1 METLRGY
8 HSRSVPLGAGS
19 LTGVARILLAG
30 TYGSGGP
37 AAEGACAARTARFLA
52 ALESAGHEVEICTPG
67 SPGGSGAGLAR
78 LMRGGR
84 FDSVTAISPYP
95 AEAVVAAG
103 CRLPL
108 WIDINGAHV
117 SEVFKASDNHLTRR
131 MHSFRTMSLENSLL
145 RRGDAFSTPSRRQ
158 RLAVLGEL
166 LLLGRFDA
174 DSQAAPPVYA
184 VPHCVIL
191 RPPAPA
197 GARVPEPCGFSVIST
212 GTFNTWF
219 DHGTLFEALRRA
231 MDADPRIGF
240 TATGGS
246 SPHSGRGWA
255 EFSALAG
262 SSPGRFRMAGWLG
275 ESELEEVYSGASAA
289 VYADLP
295 GLETELGAR
304 TRVLDWIS
312 RGIPV
317 ICTSG
322 AEISEDVAR
331 EGLGLVVPQG
341 DSAALAGAILRLASE
356 PDLRAAITAAQ
367 EAWSMGPGSL
377 RAAFEPYLGWVE
389 SPSAVMQ
396 PPVGKPTVAR
406 FGTSRY
412 NAGLLLMIV
421 RNGGPA
427 EALRRVVRHLLRSS
441 R

>member
-1 METLRGY
+1 M
-8 HSRSVPLGAGS
+8 
-19 LTGVARILLAG
+19 ARILLAG
-30 TYGSGGP
+30 TSAGGGP
-37 AAEGACAARTARFLA
+37 TAEGACAARTSRFLA
-52 ALESAGHEVEICTPG
+52 ALESAGHEVETCTPG
-67 SPGGSGAGLAR
+67 SPGGGGAGLGR
-78 LMRGGR
+78 LMRDGR

-108 WIDINGAHV
+108 WIDINGAHA
-117 SEVFKASDNHLTRR
+117 SEVFKASDNPLTRR
-131 MHSFRTMSLENSLL
+131 MHSFRAISLENSLL

-166 LLLGRFDA
+166 LMLGRFDA
-174 DSQAAPPVYA
+174 DSQAAPPVHA
-184 VPHCVIL
+184 VPHCVMP

-197 GARVPEPCGFSVIST
+197 MGRAQEPCGFSIIST

-219 DHGTLFEALRRA
+219 DHGTLFDALCRA
-231 MDADPRIGF
+231 MSTDPRIGF

-255 EFSALAG
+255 EFSALAD
-262 SSPGRFRMAGWLG
+262 SSPLGSRFRMAGWLG

-289 VYADLP
+289 IFADLP

-322 AEISEDVAR
+322 AEISEDVER

-341 DSAALAGAILRLASE
+341 DPAALAEAILRLASE
-356 PDLRAAITAAQ
+356 PDLRAAITSAQ

-377 RAAFEPYLGWVE
+377 RAAFEPYLRWVE
-389 SPSAVMQ
+389 SPSAVLQ
-396 PPVGKPTVAR
+396 PPVGKPAVAR
-406 FGTSRY
+406 YGTSRY
-412 NAGLLLMIV
+412 NTALLLGII
-421 RNGGPA
+421 RNGGPV
-427 EALRRVVRHLLRSS
+427 EALRKVVRHLHRSF

>member
-1 METLRGY
+1 M
-8 HSRSVPLGAGS
+8 
-19 LTGVARILLAG
+19 ARILLAG
-30 TYGSGGP
+30 VSASGGP
-37 AAEGACAARTARFLA
+37 TAEGACAARTARFLA
-52 ALESAGHEVEICTPG
+52 ALESAGHEVETFAFG
-67 SPGGSGAGLAR
+67 SPGGRGAGLVR
-78 LMRGGR
+78 LMRDGR

-95 AEAVVAAG
+95 AEAVVTAG

-108 WIDINGAHV
+108 WIDINGAHA
-117 SEVFKASDNHLTRR
+117 SEVFKASDDPLTRR
-131 MHSFRTMSLENSLL
+131 MHSFRIISLENSLL

-166 LLLGRFDA
+166 LLLGRLDA
-174 DSQAAPPVYA
+174 SSQAAPPVHA
-184 VPHCVIL
+184 VPHCVMP
-191 RPPAPA
+191 RPAAPA
-197 GARVPEPCGFSVIST
+197 GGRAPGPCGFSIIST

-219 DHGTLFEALRRA
+219 DHGTLFDALCRA
-231 MDADPRIGF
+231 MSADPRIGF

-246 SPHSGRGWA
+246 SPHSGRGWT

-262 SSPGRFRMAGWLG
+262 SSPLGSRLRLAGWLG

-322 AEISEDVAR
+322 AEISEEVER

-341 DSAALAGAILRLASE
+341 DSAALARAILRLARE
-356 PDLRAAITAAQ
+356 PDLRAAIAAAQ
-367 EAWSMGPGSL
+367 QAWSIGPGSL
-377 RAAFEPYLGWVE
+377 RASFEPYLRWIE
-389 SPSAVMQ
+389 SPSAMLQ
-396 PPVGKPTVAR
+396 SPVGKPTVAR

-412 NAGLLLMIV
+412 NAGLLLCVI
-421 RNGGPA
+421 RNGGPV
-427 EALRRVVRHLLRSS
+427 EALRKVVRHLLRPS